1 MKKANVLKLEAVRVK
16 AGIVGANGY
25 SGIELIR
32 LLMNHPLVELEMLIS
47 HSTQGSEIQQLYPH
61 LTGLLDRRLE
71 DFDADELARR
81 TDVVFFATPA
91 GVSKDL
97 LPECLK
103 RGLICIDLSGDF
115 RLKDPAAYEKWYQQS
130 SADTALLNDAVYGL
144 SEINRRQIAGAR
156 LIANPGCY
164 PTASLLGLAPAVKD
178 GAIDLGSIIIDGK
191 SGVSGS
197 GKSMVPGNLYCEAN
211 ENVKAYKLGTHK
223 HTPEIEQAVA
233 AMSGKNESITF
244 TTHLIPMTRG
254 LMCTIYATLAKG
266 YSTKEFLEM
275 YERFYDKSPF
285 VRIRPFGSWPSTK
298 EVAGS
303 NFCDIGLNVDG
314 RSRRLTIVSV
324 IDNVVKGAAGQA
336 IQNLNIIKGWDEQTG
351 LALAPIYP

>member
-1 MKKANVLKLEAVRVK
+1 MK
-16 AGIVGANGY
+16 AGIIGANGY

-32 LLMNHPLVELEMLIS
+32 LLMNHPLVDPEMLVS

-61 LTGLLDRRLE
+61 LTGLLNRRLE

-91 GVSKDL
+91 GVSKEL

-115 RLKDPAAYEKWYQQS
+115 RLKDPSAYENWYHQS
-130 SADTALLNDAVYGL
+130 PAEAGLLQDAVYGL
-144 SEINRRQIAGAR
+144 SEINRRRIEGAR

-178 GAIDLGSIIIDGK
+178 GAIDLSSIIIDGK

-197 GKSMVPGNLYCEAN
+197 GKSLVPGNLYCEVS
-211 ENVKAYKLGTHK
+211 ESVKAYQLGTHK
-223 HTPEIEQAVA
+223 HTPEIEQGIA
-233 AMSGKNESITF
+233 AMSGEKENITF
-244 TTHLIPMTRG
+244 TAHLIPMTRG
-254 LMCTIYATLAKG
+254 LMCTIYAKLAKG
-266 YSTKEFLEM
+266 YSTKKFLEM
-275 YERFYDKSPF
+275 YECFYEKSPF
-285 VRIRPFGSWPSTK
+285 VRIRPLGTWPATK